1 MTDSAEV
8 DMAEQD
14 NGSNGTTKRLVRAG
28 VASAL
33 SAAIT
38 YGIRKAAPA
47 IRQKLQQIGEDGSVP
62 EALGKAKDAVGEKV
76 EAATTAVTDRLPVGG
91 NSGQT
96 SSSGSL
102 SEKQLE
108 SRLRERAQNR
118 KQRQKASTS

>member
-1 MTDSAEV
+1 
-8 DMAEQD
+8 MAEQD
-14 NGSNGTTKRLVRAG
+14 NNGNGTTKRLVRAG

-62 EALGKAKDAVGEKV
+62 ETLGKAKDAVGEKV
-76 EAATTAVTDRLPVGG
+76 EAATSAVTDRLPVGG
-91 NSGQT
+91 SSGQ
-96 SSSGSL
+96 SSRSSGSL
-102 SEKQLE
+102 SEKELE
-108 SRLRERAQNR
+108 SRLKERAQNR